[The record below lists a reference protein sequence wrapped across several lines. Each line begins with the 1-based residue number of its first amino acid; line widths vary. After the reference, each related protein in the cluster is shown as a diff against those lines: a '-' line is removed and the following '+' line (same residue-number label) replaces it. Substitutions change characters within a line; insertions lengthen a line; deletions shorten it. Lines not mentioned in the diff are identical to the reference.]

1 MATTLHTLMDIFG
14 SSFAV
19 DGKNSQNNDDNS
31 IVLEKI
37 IIPMIQ
43 RDYAQGRESAEVKKV
58 RNRF

>member
-43 RDYAQGRESAEVKKV
+43 RDYAQGRESAEVKK
-58 RNRF
+58 